1 MIKKLVLMLLLLSV
15 SVFAV
20 SCSDNG
26 EKPSDIIECD
36 EHTDEDGDK
45 YCDVCDERIKSS
57 KPSSN
62 RTDKFKVTHH
72 VTMEIANYGT
82 VHIDLYGKEAP
93 ITVANFVKLVNKGYY
108 DGTTFHRIISGFMA
122 QGGAGADTAPIVG
135 EFESNG
141 VDNDIQL
148 SRGAIAMARSYIPNS
163 ATSQFFIVQDTE
175 GADHLNGDYA
185 GFGRVTNGMS
195 VIDAICND
203 ARPYDN
209 NGSILPQNQPIITK
223 ITVRGECDLCDRE
236 LHEKCVDYDDDGKC
250 DVCKGEGGSSDTP
263 NLDGFGDGVEGPLIP
278 YE

>member
-1 MIKKLVLMLLLLSV
+1 MLLAIALCLS
-15 SVFAV
+15 AV
-20 SCSDNG
+20 SCFGGNEPDP
-26 EKPSDIIECD
+26 KECE
-36 EHTDEDGDK
+36 EHEDMDEDNV
-45 YCDVCDERIKSS
+45 CDVCE
-57 KPSSN
+57 KPIPKDDPSEDKK
-62 RTDKFKVTHH
+62 DKFKVTHH

-141 VDNDIQL
+141 VNNDIQL

-163 ATSQFFIVQDTE
+163 ATSQFFIVHDTE

-185 GFGRVTNGMS
+185 GFGRVTSGMS

-203 ARPYDN
+203 AQPYDN
-209 NGSILPQNQPIITK
+209 NGSILPANQPIITK
-223 ITVRGECDLCDRE
+223 ITVRGECDLCDRD

-263 NLDGFGDGVEGPLIP
+263 NLDGLGDGVEGPLIP